1 MMTELLEQVRRM
13 AADVLQV
20 PENRITPQ
28 SSPDTTENWDSVHH
42 LDLVLALEQAFNV
55 QFEPEEIDHMK
66 SIGQIVEVLES
77 KLKQPR

>member
-1 MMTELLEQVRRM
+1 MRTELWEQVRTM

-20 PENRITPQ
+20 PENRIEAQ

-55 QFEPEEIDHMK
+55 QFEPEEIDRMK
-66 SIGQIVEVLES
+66 SMGHIVEVLES